1 MAAPIEINLYN
12 NDDEIER
19 TCRVSTVRF
28 GFLKKALKLQAQMQ
42 GKDTDAMFDAVAEF
56 LVTFFNDQ
64 FSVDEMMHKATP
76 QEVFAA
82 FKAITAQ
89 ASLLSGPENFRSGQG

>member
-12 NDDEIER
+12 NADEVEK

-28 GFLKKALKLQAQMQ
+28 GFLKKALKLQAQLQ
-42 GKDTDAMFDAVAEF
+42 EKDSDTMIDAVAEF
-56 LVTFFNDQ
+56 LVAFFNDQ
-64 FSVDEMMHKATP
+64 FSVDDLMHKATP
-76 QEVFAA
+76 TEVFAA

-89 ASLLSGPENFRSGQG
+89 ASMLAGPENFRSGQG

>member
-28 GFLKKALKLQAQMQ
+28 GFLKKAIKLQEQM
-42 GKDTDAMFDAVAEF
+42 KDQDAEAMFDAVAEF
-56 LVTFFNDQ
+56 LVAFFNDQ
-64 FSVDEMMHKATP
+64 FSVDDLMHKATP
-76 QEVFAA
+76 AEVFAA
-82 FKAITAQ
+82 FKAITAH
-89 ASLLSGPENFRSGQG
+89 ASVLAGPENFR